1 VNWENDDDV
10 DELGV
15 IDEQNDD
22 EGTGDDEIEFD
33 SQDEDECEDLF
44 AGVWSPQL
52 AKKRRNRRMR
62 FQSRGR
68 VGSVYADASGSQ
80 AARAKSEDTYI

>member
-1 VNWENDDDV
+1 MNWENDS
-10 DELGV
+10 DEGHHLGL

-22 EGTGDDEIEFD
+22 EGTGDDAVKFD

-52 AKKRRNRRMR
+52 AKKRKMRRMR

-68 VGSVYADASGSQ
+68 VGSVYADAGSTS
-80 AARAKSEDTYI
+80 RAKSEDTYV